1 MTEVLRIRLRW
12 IAGVSGAVVLIILL
26 WQNRESVSVT
36 LFFWDLVVPK
46 LLLLLV
52 SLLVG
57 VLLGFLIAQRL
68 NR

>member
-26 WQNRESVSVT
+26 WQNREAVSVT